1 MIGSSTNE
9 DESTTAVLDAVRGS
23 LGPVAMSTPVTE
35 IVAAGRRRRRGRAAA
50 TAGVVAAAGLAVAVT
65 ANAAPDP
72 AGGVHVHTA
81 AFTVDS
87 AADGSVRIAW
97 DKQRYFTDH
106 EGLQAA
112 LRQAGIPV
120 LVKVGEFCVGPR
132 DDPSVTPSG
141 AGPGI
146 DGVMHGERQ
155 DGKDH
160 AGDKP
165 GGNRSE
171 EAGSKADKR
180 KVNEADNPED
190 GKPAGDGADAGPAE
204 PVQLVFTPSAIPAG
218 KQLFIGYL
226 SPAQLAVTDGHP
238 GSIERLVPI
247 DGPLTCTTDL
257 PTGG

>member
-1 MIGSSTNE
+1 
-9 DESTTAVLDAVRGS
+9 
-23 LGPVAMSTPVTE
+23 
-35 IVAAGRRRRRGRAAA
+35 
-50 TAGVVAAAGLAVAVT
+50 
-65 ANAAPDP
+65 
-72 AGGVHVHTA
+72 VHVHTA

-87 AADGSVRIAW
+87 AADGSVRVTW

-120 LVKVGEFCVGPR
+120 LVKVGEFCSGPG
-132 DDPSVTPSG
+132 DDPSVGPSG
-141 AGPGI
+141 SGPGI
-146 DGVMHGERQ
+146 DGVMHGERL

-180 KVNEADNPED
+180 VKVDGADSPKD
-190 GKPAGDGADAGPAE
+190 GKKPAGDDDPGAGPTE
-204 PVQLVFTPSAIPAG
+204 SVQLVFTPSAIPAG

-226 SPAQLAVTDGHP
+226 NPAQLAVTDGHP

-247 DGPLTCTTDL
+247 DGPLTCTTEL